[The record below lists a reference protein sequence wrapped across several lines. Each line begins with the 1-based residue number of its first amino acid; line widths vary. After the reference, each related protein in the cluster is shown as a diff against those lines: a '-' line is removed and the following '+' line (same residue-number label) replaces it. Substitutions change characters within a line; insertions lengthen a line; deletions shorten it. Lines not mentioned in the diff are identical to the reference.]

1 MGLAGAGQRFARNKR
16 ETSKNER
23 NDMTISGKIAALATL
38 AVSALALAGSARA
51 EDKPTAITIATEGAY
66 APWNFTGAD
75 GKAEGFEID
84 LANDLCGRMKIK
96 CTVVIQD
103 WDGLIPGLTAGKFDV
118 IMASM
123 FITDKRLQVINFSR
137 PYAIDPSTFAVAK
150 TSPLAKSDLSGKYNL
165 NDEAA
170 AQPVI
175 DKMKPLVKGEIVGVQ
190 AATTNQQFLKK
201 YFDGVIDIREYKTT
215 QEHDLDLAAGR
226 VDALFAQGTALAAT
240 LSKPELSAYT
250 VAGPQFLGG
259 VFGRGTGAGMRKL
272 DTTLLAMFN
281 DAIGA
286 AIGDGTIKTLA
297 MKWLKADVTP
307 PQ

>member
-1 MGLAGAGQRFARNKR
+1 MKVF
-16 ETSKNER
+16 
-23 NDMTISGKIAALATL
+23 GKIGTIAAF
-38 AVSALALAGSARA
+38 ALTAFVFSSGAKAQ
-51 EDKPTAITIATEGAY
+51 DKPTAVTIATEGAY
-66 APWNFTGAD
+66 APWNFTGPD
-75 GKAEGFEID
+75 GKAAGFEID
-84 LANDLCGRMKIK
+84 LAHDLCDRMKIK
-96 CTVVIQD
+96 CSIVIQD

-137 PYAIDPSTFAVAK
+137 PYAIDPSTFAVSK
-150 TSPLAKSDLSGKYNL
+150 TSPLAKSDLTGKFNL

-175 DKMKPLVKGEIVGVQ
+175 DKMKPLLKGTIVGVQ

-201 YFDGVIDIREYKTT
+201 YFDGVVDIREYKTT

-226 VDALFAQGTALAAT
+226 VDALFAQSTALAAT
-240 LSKPELSAYT
+240 LSKPEYASYT

-259 VFGRGTGAGMRKL
+259 VFGRGTGAGMRKS
-272 DTTLLAMFN
+272 DTALLGMFN
-281 DAIGA
+281 DAIAAAMADGA
-286 AIGDGTIKTLA
+286 IKSLSV
-297 MKWLKADVTP
+297 KWLKTDVSP